1 MEIPERS
8 GFKSDRDG
16 PGVLSR
22 NSADTPLLFDVF
34 QKRSPQLK
42 HRDVKT
48 AKIRQSY
55 FEINTYTTRK
65 QSDLRKPSG
74 SKEGQDFV
82 LLVTTT
88 NECFPLMTVL
98 KGGGERGR
106 VGILIPEEN
115 QLLLVV

>member
-22 NSADTPLLFDVF
+22 NSADTPLLFDGF
-34 QKRSPQLK
+34 KKRSPQLK

-55 FEINTYTTRK
+55 FEINTYTTEEAVRSEEAK
-65 QSDLRKPSG
+65 WEQRRTGLRSTSD
-74 SKEGQDFV
+74 DYY
-82 LLVTTT
+82 
-88 NECFPLMTVL
+88 
-98 KGGGERGR
+98 
-106 VGILIPEEN
+106 
-115 QLLLVV
+115 